1 METQTGIQDGGFAY
15 HDTNVWVS
23 YMITGDIFH
32 ESCKPLIEDII
43 DGRRAAVI
51 SLLTILE
58 SIHVIRRA
66 VIENKRVPKDSASQP
81 TLQATA
87 KKRVNDFI
95 RLITSL
101 QNSHRLI
108 MADYDKGIREHYSA
122 VLNKLSRH
130 FGDAMLDLHCNA
142 CGRKYPVLSK
152 ASPCP
157 DCGSPL
163 TPNNNYRY
171 RGLGSAD
178 IEHAYFAIYG
188 RASTFYT
195 TDQSFDALRKDP
207 DFNSINF
214 KIIGSKRV
222 G

>member
-1 METQTGIQDGGFAY
+1 M
-15 HDTNVWVS
+15 V
-23 YMITGDIFH
+23 TGDIFH
-32 ESCKPLIEDII
+32 ESCKPLIEDVV
-43 DGRRAAVI
+43 DGKRAAVI

-58 SIHVIRRA
+58 SIHVIRRV
-66 VIENKRVPKDSASQP
+66 VIENKRVPKDSASP
-81 TLQATA
+81 STLQATA
-87 KKRVNDFI
+87 KRRVNDFI

-108 MADYDKGIREHYSA
+108 MADYDKGIREHYGA
-122 VLNKLSRH
+122 VLDKLSRH
-130 FGDAMLDLHCNA
+130 FGEAMLDLHCSA
-142 CGRKYPVLSK
+142 CGRKYPVPSK

-157 DCGSPL
+157 GCGNLL

-188 RASTFYT
+188 EASTFYT
-195 TDQSFDALRKDP
+195 TDQSFNALRKDP
-207 DFNSINF
+207 DFNSIDF
-214 KIIGSKRV
+214 KIIRSKRV

>member
-1 METQTGIQDGGFAY
+1 METQTGIQDDGFAY

-32 ESCKPLIEDII
+32 ESCKPLIEDIVS
-43 DGRRAAVI
+43 GKRAAVI

-66 VIENKRVPKDSASQP
+66 VIENKRVPKDSANQS

-108 MADYDKGIREHYSA
+108 MADYNKGIGEHYGA

-142 CGRKYPVLSK
+142 CGRKYSVPSK
-152 ASPCP
+152 ASLCP
-157 DCGSPL
+157 DCGNPL

-171 RGLGSAD
+171 S
-178 IEHAYFAIYG
+178 
-188 RASTFYT
+188 
-195 TDQSFDALRKDP
+195 
-207 DFNSINF
+207 
-214 KIIGSKRV
+214 
-222 G
+222 